1 MAILKSKKR
10 KIVSLIL
17 GSTIAGATLFGA
29 VLFST
34 NQKNA
39 NGVDYNNQN
48 GANPEI
54 FHKGTPDTTNANVS
68 IADHKLKE
76 VPKPPV
82 VVPPKPEPTPIPPKP
97 TPTPVPPKPTPVPPK
112 PTPVPPKP
120 TPTPPKKNTE
130 RVVIEINGVKVVA
143 EVTPAPSRPLDPRD
157 IEAGITNPNPYMN
170 VIVGNIKSVEVTQEL
185 RDATLKNLIHHET
198 AGLKNYFPGYI
209 DDLLLEPNDKYDPEL
224 NIINN
229 RAIWLRL
236 MDKFKRLLDSP
247 NVVKFLLPNAVN
259 EYNKPKQFRSQNIKY
274 AWLIK
279 HLDYSKFT
287 KLGKGAEKY
296 LKEGYTASPDNA
308 YINENGEIDSYGYDP
323 APGYNTVTTRMER
336 DNKERRAF
344 GIEGYYGRTPDE
356 IANGNYRGWTKKDVT
371 KSDQFK
377 EFNVGNNDGI
387 VITELTREK
396 PEEGKLNKGYI
407 VEIDAA
413 NFEGYEKTKNLIE
426 QLKAKGI
433 EITSYRIKNMGKKDV
448 NQKFREILR
457 ALPDKLPQL
466 ELFFDHRATNTSS
479 LIELENK
486 KIKEL
491 SLFTLG
497 NSLLDDWSL
506 NPWALRNVEWVNT
519 IDYNVSWENKQG
531 ADIASRITFNTI
543 AFEESDILKDHA
555 DLAKRFERI
564 NNGLRMAYYVRNNE
578 GIFQG
583 SFGPGLNPDTNE
595 GGNSYPT
602 RLDFSRAPSIRS
614 LKNMIFY
621 DYIKPTNKK
630 RKLKNV
636 KFFNDKSWYEISGDD
651 LDNAQFNTVM
661 ALGEPGMPPTKIE
674 FSNGNLTNMIRI
686 TSSNLLTNSAL
697 SNLSTLINLSNISR
711 EIQVPKGAEDL
722 KRQLQSN
729 GYNVSYAVDET
740 FN

>member
-1 MAILKSKKR
+1 MKLLKNKKNR
-10 KIVSLIL
+10 IVLLSL
-17 GSTIAGATLFGA
+17 GSVIMASAIFGSA
-29 VLFST
+29 VFSA

-82 VVPPKPEPTPIPPKP
+82 VVPPKPEPTPVPPK
-97 TPTPVPPKPTPVPPK
+97 PTPVPPKPEPTPVPPK

-185 RDATLKNLIHHET
+185 RDATLKNLIDNKPS
-198 AGLKNYFPGYI
+198 GLKNYFPGFI
-209 DDLLLEPNDKYDPEL
+209 DDLLLEPNEKYDPEL
-224 NIINN
+224 NIVNN
-229 RAIWLRL
+229 QAIWLRL

-247 NVVKFLLPNAVN
+247 NVVKFLLPEALK

-356 IANGNYRGWTKKDVT
+356 IANGNYRGWTKRDVT
-371 KSDQFK
+371 KSKEFA

-387 VITELTREK
+387 VITELTRQK
-396 PEEGKLNKGYI
+396 PEEGKLNKGYV

-457 ALPDKLPQL
+457 ALPEKLPQL

-543 AFEESDILKDHA
+543 AFEESDILKDP
-555 DLAKRFERI
+555 AKRFERI
-564 NNGLRMAYYVRNNE
+564 NNGLRMVYYVRNNE

-686 TSSNLLTNSAL
+686 TSSNTLTNSAL

-711 EIQVPKGAEDL
+711 EIQVPKGAEAL
-722 KRQLQSN
+722 KTQLQSN
-729 GYNVSYAVDET
+729 GYTVSYAVDET

>member
-1 MAILKSKKR
+1 MKFLKNKKSR
-10 KIVSLIL
+10 IIFSAFTALLLSSVVF
-17 GSTIAGATLFGA
+17 GSTVFL
-29 VLFST
+29 T
-34 NQKNA
+34 NQKNR
-39 NGVDYNNQN
+39 NGIEYKNPN

-54 FHKGTPDTTNANVS
+54 FHKGTPDTTKANIS
-68 IADHKLKE
+68 ITDRRLKE
-76 VPKPPV
+76 AENPPV
-82 VVPPKPEPTPIPPKP
+82 VEAPKP
-97 TPTPVPPKPTPVPPK
+97 TPTPAPTPVPTPPKPTPVPPK
-112 PTPVPPKP
+112 PKPKP
-120 TPTPPKKNTE
+120 SNPNKSNNE
-130 RVVIEINGVKVVA
+130 RVIIEINGVKVVA

-157 IEAGITNPNPYMN
+157 IEAGITNPNPYLN
-170 VIVGNIKSVEVTQEL
+170 VIVGNIKSVEVTKEL
-185 RDATLKNLIHHET
+185 KDATLNSLINHKT
-198 AGLKNYFPGYI
+198 DGLKNYFSGYV
-209 DDLLLEPNDKYDPEL
+209 DDLLVEANDKYDPEL
-224 NIINN
+224 NIKNN
-229 RAIWLRL
+229 SLIWQRL

-247 NVVKFLLPNAVN
+247 KVVDFLLPEAAI
-259 EYNKPKQFRSQNIKY
+259 EYKKPKQFSSMNIKY

-308 YINENGEIDSYGYDP
+308 YINENGEIDSYTYSP
-323 APGYNTVTTRMER
+323 APGYNSVTSRMER

-344 GIEGYYGRTPDE
+344 GIEGWYARTPQD
-356 IANGNYRGWTKKDVT
+356 IADGNYRGWTKTDVT
-371 KSDQFK
+371 RSEKFK
-377 EFNVGNNDGI
+377 QFNVGNGDGI
-387 VITELTREK
+387 KITELVRDK

-413 NFEGYEKTKNLIE
+413 NYDGYEKTKRLIE
-426 QLKAKGI
+426 SLKEKGI

-448 NQKFREILR
+448 NQKFKEILK

-506 NPWALRNVEWVNT
+506 NPWAIRNVEWVNT

-531 ADIASRITFNTI
+531 ADIATRITFNTL
-543 AFEESDILKDHA
+543 AFEESDILNNSANKY
-555 DLAKRFERI
+555 ERI

-583 SFGPGLNPDTNE
+583 GFGPGLNPDTNE

-602 RLDFSRAPSIRS
+602 RLDFSRAPSIRT
-614 LKNMIFY
+614 LKGLVFY
-621 DYIKPTNKK
+621 DYIKPSNKK

-636 KFFNDKSWYEISGDD
+636 KFYSNKSWYEVSGDD

-661 ALGEPGMPPTKIE
+661 ALGEPGFPPTKIE
-674 FSNGNLTNMIRI
+674 FSNGSITQNIRLI
-686 TSSNLLTNSAL
+686 SSNTLTSSAL
-697 SNLSTLINLSNISR
+697 SNLSTLINLSGVSR
-711 EIQVPKGAEDL
+711 EIQVPSGAEDL

-729 GYNVSYAVDET
+729 GYSVTYAQDET

>member
-68 IADHKLKE
+68 ITDHKLKE

-82 VVPPKPEPTPIPPKP
+82 V
-97 TPTPVPPKPTPVPPK
+97 VPPKPTPVPPK

-157 IEAGITNPNPYMN
+157 IAAGITNPNPYMN
-170 VIVGNIKSVEVTQEL
+170 VIVGNIKSVEVTKEL
-185 RDATLKNLIHHET
+185 RDATLKNLIYHET

-229 RAIWLRL
+229 QAIWLRL

-247 NVVKFLLPNAVN
+247 NVVKFLLPEAVK

-279 HLDYSKFT
+279 NLDYSKFT

-356 IANGNYRGWTKKDVT
+356 IANGNYRGWTKRDVT
-371 KSDQFK
+371 KSDEFK

-497 NSLLDDWSL
+497 NSLLDDWTL

-543 AFEESDILKDHA
+543 AFEESDILKDHQ
-555 DLAKRFERI
+555 DPAKRFERI
-564 NNGLRMAYYVRNNE
+564 NNGLRMVYYVRNNE

-602 RLDFSRAPSIRS
+602 RLDFSRAPSIKS
-614 LKNMIFY
+614 LKGLKFY
-621 DYIKPTNKK
+621 DYIKASNAK
-630 RKLKNV
+630 RKLKNL
-636 KFFNDKSWYEISGDD
+636 KLFNDKEYFEIDGDE
-651 LDNAQFNTVM
+651 LDKSQFDSVM
-661 ALGEPGMPPTKIE
+661 AINEPPFAMPKTKIE
-674 FSNGNLTNMIRI
+674 FSNGSITSAIRI
-686 TSSNLLTNSAL
+686 SGTQTLSGKAL
-697 SNLSTLINLSNISR
+697 SNLSVLLNLSKIHAPL
-711 EIQVPKGAEDL
+711 QVSQGADAL
-722 KRQLQSN
+722 KKQLEEN
-729 GYNVSYAVDET
+729 GYRVEYASDNT